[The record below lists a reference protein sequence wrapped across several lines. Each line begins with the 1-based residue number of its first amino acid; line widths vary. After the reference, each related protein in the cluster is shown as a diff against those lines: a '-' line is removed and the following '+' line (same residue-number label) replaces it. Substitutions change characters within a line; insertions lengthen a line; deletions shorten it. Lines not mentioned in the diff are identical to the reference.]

1 MDQATPADQTLLRH
15 IRERGEDANLDGG
28 VRLCARGSHQKGL
41 AARSFTLHFS
51 TDFVRAPLRKNRA
64 FTGLPGP

>member
-1 MDQATPADQTLLRH
+1 MDQAEPAHQAFLWNVG
-15 IRERGEDANLDGG
+15 ERGEDPNLDRS
-28 VRLCARGSHQKGL
+28 VRLCAGGDLKKGL

-64 FTGLPGP
+64 LIGLPGP

>member
-28 VRLCARGSHQKGL
+28 VRLCARGSHQKGVG
-41 AARSFTLHFS
+41 AGYFALHVS
-51 TDFVRAPLRKNRA
+51 TDFVRPLFRKNPA
-64 FTGLPGP
+64 FIRLS